1 MAVRGHEFHRTTVVR
16 RSEDTAAWAFCGKKE
31 GFVRRGVHASYL
43 HLHWAGYPEL
53 ARRVV
58 EAAA

>member
-1 MAVRGHEFHRTTVVR
+1 
-16 RSEDTAAWAFCGKKE
+16 
-31 GFVRRGVHASYL
+31 VHASYL

-58 EAAA
+58 EAAAT